1 MQKLVSVVE
10 VQKTPLLQYLHNY
23 ERITKFIMRDM
34 VAIVSDTDEGHLKF
48 AFFDTMSKKGS
59 TLVKQTINKMD

>member
-1 MQKLVSVVE
+1 MNVFE

-23 ERITKFIMRDM
+23 EKITKFIMTDM
-34 VAIVSDTDEGHLKF
+34 VAVVSNTDEGHLKF

-59 TLVKQTINKMD
+59 TLVK